1 MGQCMM
7 PVSSGGAKVAIGTVQ
22 ATDSKNLSVQDL
34 DFKPTKIA
42 IWIENYSDSRDGA
55 LSEYY
60 CAFWTTGYKD
70 VVSYAKIYGITVNV
84 NYLNNGFTVTM
95 NPGYSGGYF
104 RRNVNYKYAAWA
116 EE

>member
-7 PVSSGGAKVAIGTVQ
+7 PVSGGGEKAAIGTVQ

-42 IWIENYSDSRDGA
+42 IWIENYSDARDGA

-60 CAFWTTGYKD
+60 CAFWTTGYNN